1 MAIFF
6 DKHYF
11 YDRQEFG
18 KYIQQNVLDLAANQ
32 FELCCK
38 REEELFYSCNSGDFK
53 NFCGLPSGEG
63 EFIPT
68 LKAIKECLVLSS
80 NFPFYLNNY
89 CSCENIFILDG
100 TQRIEVFHGQTRGY
114 YVAPFYLNSVR
125 ESNATI
131 SFILNYDIRNAIPQK
146 LAPSLEFYSEDKL
159 VHSYLMSDNSHIDL
173 SQKGKKSISFRI
185 PTIDI
190 FTQGAG
196 YYVIK
201 FGISEFAKVEFPRC
215 GLPINGG
222 IYSFSELREFCDNLN
237 GSPTYELLSFYNI
250 LKRGELATWLQDN
263 EEEGKYKEEIDES
276 YRKIKAEHPFRINDI
291 NSVLEIVS
299 KRTISFSLY
308 DYISIEIVNAKLF
321 DSESIIRAV
330 ADHNHFIKWK
340 SNSRGKIEI
349 HIEPEEDFVDVAD
362 VLDWNLEFKIGF
374 CVGDK
379 HLQGKPISFNLSDLK
394 DKGKHFDF
402 YFECED
408 FSGQHMGTYPL
419 SIVSGKER
427 IKTDYSFSITG
438 EIIDLKLP
446 GGIPFPMVGIM
457 YGEGNFYIAQTPITQ
472 EQFQVIAKNA
482 DSIYGDIK
490 TALLK
495 SVNTHEGKN
504 YPATHL
510 TYHDCLDIVDYL
522 EDVFNHSFYIPNY
535 KLLYVALCNGFRDE
549 SIKNNKL
556 KKHEHILEV
565 RNNHRTK
572 LEVFDLLNN
581 IYLHTTDTI
590 SHLFRPDERICFG
603 STYFEI
609 SDDPKRKFCEEG
621 RDDYSLFGFCP
632 IAFNLVQPEEDSD
645 TNEKDDSHT
654 IDSGSSSTDSSG
666 MDDYVIPIY
675 LSI

>member
-1 MAIFF
+1 MTIFF

-11 YDRQEFG
+11 SDRQEFRN
-18 KYIQQNVLDLAANQ
+18 YIQQNVLGLAANQ
-32 FELCCK
+32 SALCCK
-38 REEELFYSCNSGDFK
+38 REEELFYSCNLEEFRE
-53 NFCGLPSGEG
+53 FCGLLPTAG

-68 LKAIKECLVLSS
+68 LEAINECLGLSS
-80 NFPFYLNNY
+80 RFPFYLNYY
-89 CSCENIFILDG
+89 CSYNNISILG
-100 TQRIEVFHGQTRGY
+100 GNQQIEVHNETARCC
-114 YVAPFYLNSVR
+114 YVDPFYLNTER
-125 ESNATI
+125 DWNATI
-131 SFILNYDIRNAIPQK
+131 DFTLYYNICKAIPQQ
-146 LAPSLEFYSEDKL
+146 LVPSLEFFSEGKLINSYSA
-159 VHSYLMSDNSHIDL
+159 VDNRQIDL
-173 SQKGKKSISFRI
+173 NHKGTMSISFGI
-185 PTIDI
+185 PSRDI
-190 FTQGAG
+190 FGQGTG
-196 YYVIK
+196 YYIIK
-201 FGISEFAKVEFPRC
+201 FGNSEFAKVEFPRC
-215 GLPINGG
+215 GLSIGNG
-222 IYSFSELREFCDNLN
+222 IYSLSELRDFCNTLDGTPSTDLLEFYKLIK
-237 GSPTYELLSFYNI
+237 SSALQY
-250 LKRGELATWLQDN
+250 WLQDN
-263 EEEGKYKEEIDES
+263 NAEGECKKQIINS
-276 YRKIKAEHPFRINDI
+276 LSKILKDRRLNVNDI
-291 NSVLEIVS
+291 NYVLEIVS

-321 DSESIIRAV
+321 DSESIIRTV

-362 VLDWNLEFKIGF
+362 VLDWNLEFKIGL

-495 SVNTHEGKN
+495 SVNAHEGKN

-535 KLLYVALCNGFRDE
+535 KHLYAALCNGFSDE
-549 SIKNNKL
+549 SIKFNA
-556 KKHEHILEV
+556 KKYEHLLEV

-590 SHLFRPDERICFG
+590 FHPFRPDERICFG

-609 SDDPKRKFCEEG
+609 NDDPKRKFCEEG

-654 IDSGSSSTDSSG
+654 IDSGSSSIDSSG

-675 LSI
+675 I